1 LTPDVT
7 KVLNPKKKKKKK
19 SANYRVAFYPIQ
31 LSMRRDIQRT
41 YSTCGNLNVLC
52 VFRFPIATV
61 RLKDTDE
68 VLCAS
73 LPRKTRLEK
82 VARSGAN
89 NFNAFS
95 AVPPTLFNETL
106 IRMAEINR
114 QQKTLFLK
122 KRLNCWF

>member
-7 KVLNPKKKKKKK
+7 KVLNPGEKKKR
-19 SANYRVAFYPIQ
+19 ANYRVAFYPIQ

-73 LPRKTRLEK
+73 LPRKTRFEK
-82 VARSGAN
+82 AARYGAN
-89 NFNAFS
+89 NLQRIFRS
-95 AVPPTLFNETL
+95 AANTF
-106 IRMAEINR
+106 
-114 QQKTLFLK
+114 Q
-122 KRLNCWF
+122 